1 MQNSPDQSITK
12 IIVISIFF
20 SSMNCGSNLDS
31 GLREQLQTRRDH
43 LTCIRL
49 YRLSSRT
56 LNSGWR
62 QSGSKRQAEECWTL
76 ISAVAAAAA
85 ATWVQHVTWVWLV
98 QFVLSA

>member
-1 MQNSPDQSITK
+1 MQNSPDSITK

-31 GLREQLQTRRDH
+31 GLREQLQTRRDN